1 MALTTGM
8 AIGWPNNIDTSTLS
22 GGSWSTTLPLSN
34 IKHRLV
40 QRPSRSSDVTT
51 TSTKFDIDLGS
62 TIPVQL
68 LTLVSHTLSLEAT
81 YKITASDVSD
91 FSVLLYDSDW
101 LDVWPRLWPSL
112 TLEWSA
118 DNWWSGRPLQ
128 KDIEGWQWDLPHVLD
143 QQVDA
148 RYWRVEMND
157 ENNTTGY
164 IDIGRVF
171 IGRLFKATINA
182 SYGASIGY
190 ENDTEIQTAPQ
201 TGIEFFRPGAAYRT
215 VRFNYDLLQPYEA
228 ITIIMDMQ
236 RRVGS
241 DKEVFFLWDVADLV
255 YRMQRS
261 FLGRLRKLSAL
272 EHPYYNI
279 YQSSFEIKEIL

>member
-8 AIGWPNNIDTSTLS
+8 AIGWPNNIDASTLS

-34 IKHRLV
+34 IQHRLI
-40 QRPSRSSDVTT
+40 QRPARSTDVATASTT
-51 TSTKFDIDLGS
+51 FDIDLGE
-62 TIPVQL
+62 TIPIQI

-81 YKITASDVSD
+81 YRITASNVSD
-91 FSVLLYDSDW
+91 FSILEYDSTW
-101 LDVWPRLWPSL
+101 VDVWPRRNV
-112 TLEWSA
+112 
-118 DNWWSGRPLQ
+118 DVWWSGAPSE
-128 KDIEGWQWDLPHVLD
+128 KDIEGWKWDLPHVLD
-143 QQVDA
+143 QQIEA
-148 RYWRVEMND
+148 RYWRVEMD
-157 ENNTTGY
+157 DTNNTTGY

-171 IGRLFKATINA
+171 IGKLFKAAVNA

-190 ENDTEIQTAPQ
+190 ENDTEIQNQPQ

-215 VRFNYDLLQPYEA
+215 VRFNHDLLQPYEA
-228 ITIIMDMQ
+228 LTVILDMQ